1 MSIKR
6 AFVSLNNGNQVHY
19 RIAGKGAPLVMLH
32 PSPQSSETLIPAIS
46 KFSEYCQCF
55 ALDTPGYGLS
65 DDIDVEIPEISD
77 YIGPIMEA
85 ITNLGIDKFC
95 LYGSA
100 TGGQIGIELA
110 KRYPE
115 RILLLM
121 LDTNGHFT
129 QEEIDKTMDGYFPSV
144 DAKRDGGHLLT
155 YWDMCRHLY
164 VSFPWNSS
172 KAQDKINIDL
182 PSAEAI
188 HTIFLR
194 YLSAGETYAKA
205 YMAALK
211 TEHVGHIIDVKVP
224 TTILRWQGS
233 ILLSATDALIEKG
246 LADNFQ
252 VLNAGPTFDERYQA
266 QLEALK
272 ELYLQNPTISEKTRI
287 QYDEMELRRHVYNGK
302 NVSVNYL
309 HNKRTEKKPVI
320 IIHDLGASI
329 NTIPKIEFE
338 DRPLYIVDLPGHG
351 DSSPLTRDI
360 SINNF
365 TEPLM
370 DMFNELNIDAFDIVA
385 FGSGAIV
392 ALELSDILNVDNISI
407 IDLIPINKSMKFDY
421 NQILPKIDGSH
432 IPTIWAMARDSE
444 LYYPWNIHNREN
456 ILNSEPNLD
465 PAYLH
470 EKAVDIFRT
479 IFIRKDLELIELDFD
494 WNEKI
499 QQSKSKVRIAYSANF
514 PENLNINCS
523 IKMDDSNI
531 DLSEDIMQWQ
541 DILFK

>member
-19 RIAGKGAPLVMLH
+19 RTAGKGAPLVMLH
-32 PSPQSSETLIPAIS
+32 PSPQNSETLIPAIS

-65 DDIDVEIPEISD
+65 DDIDVEIPEIGD
-77 YIGPIMEA
+77 YVGPIMEA

-110 KRYPE
+110 KRFPD

-129 QEEIDKTMDGYFPSV
+129 QEEIENTMDGYFPLV

-252 VLNAGPTFDERYQA
+252 VLNAGPTLDERYQV
-266 QLEALK
+266 QLDALK
-272 ELYLQNPTISEKTRI
+272 ELYLQNPALTEKVSI
-287 QYDEMELRRHVYNGK
+287 QSDKKKLRRYVYNGK
-302 NVSVNYL
+302 DVSVNYL
-309 HNKRTEKKPVI
+309 HNNRTEKKPVI

-329 NTIPKIEFE
+329 NTIPKIEFK
-338 DRPLYIVDLPGHG
+338 DRPIFIADLPGHG
-351 DSSPLTRDI
+351 DSSPLTENL
-360 SINNF
+360 SINDF
-365 TEPLM
+365 TKPLVE
-370 DMFNELNIDAFDIVA
+370 MFNELNIDAFDIIA

-392 ALELSDILNVDNISI
+392 AFELSDILNVENISI
-407 IDLIPINKSMKFDY
+407 FDLIPINDSMKFDN

-456 ILNSEPNLD
+456 ILHSDPNLN
-465 PAYLH
+465 PSYLH
-470 EKAVDIFRT
+470 EKAVNIFRT
-479 IFIRKDLELIELDFD
+479 VYIQKELELIKTRYKWD
-494 WNEKI
+494 EKI
-499 QQSKSKVRIAYSANF
+499 QNSKSTIRMAYSANYPDKLKVTHSLKTQHVTIEL
-514 PENLNINCS
+514 PEDTSLWV
-523 IKMDDSNI
+523 
-531 DLSEDIMQWQ
+531 DL
-541 DILFK
+541 LFN

>member
-1 MSIKR
+1 MKIER

-19 RIAGKGAPLVMLH
+19 RISGNGAPLVMLH
-32 PSPQSSETLIPAIS
+32 PSPQNSETLIPAIT

-65 DDIDVEIPEISD
+65 DGIDVENPEIYD
-77 YIGPIMEA
+77 YIEPIMEA

-110 KRYPE
+110 KRFPD

-129 QEEIDKTMDGYFPSV
+129 QEEIESTMDGYFPPV
-144 DAKRDGGHLLT
+144 EAKRDGGHLLT

-182 PSAEAI
+182 PSAEFI

-194 YLSAGETYAKA
+194 YLSAGDTYAKA

-233 ILLSATDALIEKG
+233 IILSATDALIEKG
-246 LADNFQ
+246 LADNFHI
-252 VLNAGPTFDERYQA
+252 LNAGPTLDERYEV

-272 ELYLQNPTISEKTRI
+272 ELYLQNPALSEKVNI
-287 QYDEMELRRHVYNGK
+287 QNDEKKLKRHVYNGH
-302 NVSVNYL
+302 NVSIHYL
-309 HNKRTEKKPVI
+309 HNNCSEEKPVI

-329 NTIPKIEFE
+329 NTIPSIEFE
-338 DRPLYIVDLPGHG
+338 DRPIFIIDLPGHG
-351 DSSPLTRDI
+351 DSSQVAGDI
-360 SINNF
+360 SLKNF
-365 TEPLM
+365 TKPLV
-370 DMFNELNIDAFDIVA
+370 DMFNDLKINDFDIIA

-392 ALELSDILNVDNISI
+392 ALELSDILNVENISI
-407 IDLIPINKSMKFDY
+407 IDLMPLNEAMKFDY
-421 NQILPKIDGSH
+421 NQLLPKIDGSH

-456 ILNSEPNLD
+456 ILHYDPNLD
-465 PAYLH
+465 PSFLH

-479 IFIRKDLELIELDFD
+479 VFIRKELEFIELDYD

-499 QQSKSKVRIAYSANF
+499 QQSKSQVRLAYSVNF
-514 PENLNINCS
+514 PDSLNVGFS
-523 IKMDDSNI
+523 IKTENPNI
-531 DLSEDIMQWQ
+531 RLSEDITQWQ
-541 DILFK
+541 DVLFK